1 MTLQEPS
8 QPARVV
14 VPDWL
19 INAAA
24 IAWRVLAAV
33 ALAGVLVYIAMELF
47 TVTAS
52 ALLAVIMA
60 ATFSPFVI
68 GLRNRG
74 WSRTASAALVTVVAV
89 LIVLGTLA
97 LITLALAPY
106 VPEVAVRVQDGIAT
120 VRQEL
125 AGTAIPQET
134 IDAAQDA
141 STQVEAAIGAAIGTL
156 VNRLALAA
164 TIGLLALFLTFF
176 FLQDGDKA
184 WGWAFQAT
192 TGQARERIGSAG
204 HDALERVGGYLRGM
218 AVLASIKAISD
229 FFYLTLLGVPLAAP
243 LAVMVFVGGFIPYVG
258 GFITTT
264 ILVLVTLSTQ
274 GIGAVILLLI
284 GITIVNVVNGNIL
297 GPVIYG
303 KTVSI
308 HPALVLVSLP
318 AGAAVAGIIGL
329 FVAIPLVAIV
339 LAVWGA
345 ALTILD
351 PGPEY
356 ETPELVPGW
365 LDRLAQW
372 SWRLLALIIAVGV
385 AIRIV
390 TLIPTVA
397 VSIVLAVVL
406 AATFLPFVRAL
417 VRRGWRRG
425 PAAAATTAGVFL
437 AVIVVVILA
446 AASLIS
452 QGAAIATTSTS
463 GAQEASDAA
472 SGAIGPLVAL
482 AESVG
487 QNLVS
492 GIAGFVAGIASLG
505 VVLLLSGLLCFYFL
519 LDGHRF
525 WGTVRQRLR
534 GDRLD
539 EIDAAAGRAVGVLS
553 GYMVGTGGVSLFG
566 AVTQYLIMVVLGL
579 PLALPLAVLA
589 FLLGFIP
596 YIGSFIA
603 TGLAFLVAIAVGTPE
618 DIVIMAIYTIVM
630 NIVQGNFVAPIVY
643 SRAVNLHPA
652 VVLMAIPAGSEVAG
666 ILGMFLAVP
675 FLGVI
680 AATWRTV
687 LQAFATQSD
696 ASPGTSEPQPEP
708 EAEAPPAG
716 LAATGEIRPG

>member
-1 MTLQEPS
+1 
-8 QPARVV
+8 
-14 VPDWL
+14 
-19 INAAA
+19 
-24 IAWRVLAAV
+24 
-33 ALAGVLVYIAMELF
+33 
-47 TVTAS
+47 
-52 ALLAVIMA
+52 
-60 ATFSPFVI
+60 
-68 GLRNRG
+68 
-74 WSRTASAALVTVVAV
+74 
-89 LIVLGTLA
+89 
-97 LITLALAPY
+97 
-106 VPEVAVRVQDGIAT
+106 VPEVADRVRDGIAT
-120 VRQEL
+120 IRQEL
-125 AGTAIPQET
+125 AGTSIPQES
-134 IDAAQDA
+134 IDAAQNA
-141 STQVEAAIGAAIGTL
+141 SSQIEAAVGAAIGTL
-156 VNRLALAA
+156 VNSVAMAA
-164 TIGLLALFLTFF
+164 TIGLFALFLTFF
-176 FLQDGDKA
+176 FLQDGDRA

-192 TGQARERIGSAG
+192 TGQARERIGTAG

-218 AVLASIKAISD
+218 AVLASIKALSD
-229 FFYLTLLGVPLAAP
+229 FVFLTLLGVPLAAP

-264 ILVLVTLSTQ
+264 ILVLVTFSTQ
-274 GIGAVILLLI
+274 GISAVILLLI

-318 AGAAVAGIIGL
+318 AGAAIAGIIGL

-372 SWRLLALIIAVGV
+372 SWRLLALIIVAVV
-385 AIRIV
+385 AVQIV

-397 VSIVLAVVL
+397 VSIVLGVVL
-406 AATFLPFVRAL
+406 AATFRPAVLAL

-446 AASLIS
+446 AISLID
-452 QGAAIATTSTS
+452 QGAGIATTSAS
-463 GAQEASDAA
+463 GAQEASDAT
-472 SGAIGPLVAL
+472 SGAIGPLVAVV
-482 AESVG
+482 ESVG
-487 QNLVS
+487 QGLAS
-492 GIAGFVAGIASLG
+492 GIASVVAGIASLG

-519 LDGHRF
+519 LDGGRF
-525 WGTVRQRLR
+525 WGTIRQRLR
-534 GDRLD
+534 RDRLD

-566 AVTQYLIMVVLGL
+566 AISQYLIMVLLGL

-589 FLLGFIP
+589 FLAGFIP
-596 YIGSFIA
+596 YIGSFVT
-603 TGLAFLVAIAVGTPE
+603 TGLAFLVAVAVGSPE

-630 NIVQGNFVAPIVY
+630 NVVQGNFVAPIVY

-666 ILGMFLAVP
+666 VLGMFLAVP
-675 FLGVI
+675 FLGVV

-687 LQAFATQSD
+687 MSVFATHAD
-696 ASPGTSEPQPEP
+696 TSPETSKPEP
-708 EAEAPPAG
+708 EPEEVAPTG
-716 LAATGEIRPG
+716 LTAAGEIGPG

>member
-1 MTLQEPS
+1 MSLHEPS
-8 QPARVV
+8 QPVRVV

-19 INAAA
+19 INAGA

-33 ALAGVLVYIAMELF
+33 ALAGVVIFIATELY

-52 ALLAVIMA
+52 ALLAVIIA
-60 ATFSPFVI
+60 ATVSPFVI

-74 WSRTASAALVTVVAV
+74 WSRTAAAALVTVVAV
-89 LIVLGTLA
+89 LIVLGTVA

-106 VPEVAVRVQDGIAT
+106 VPEVAARVQDGIAT
-120 VRQEL
+120 LRQEL
-125 AGTAIPQET
+125 ANASIPPET

-141 STQVEAAIGAAIGTL
+141 SSQVEAAIGAAIGTL
-156 VNRLALAA
+156 ASHVATAA
-164 TIGLLALFLTFF
+164 TIGLFALFLTFF

-184 WGWAFQAT
+184 WAWAFQAT

-204 HDALERVGGYLRGM
+204 DDALERVGGYLRGM
-218 AVLASIKAISD
+218 AVLASIKALSD
-229 FFYLTLLGVPLAAP
+229 FVYLTLLGVPLAAP

-274 GIGAVILLLI
+274 GIGAVVLLLI

-318 AGAAVAGIIGL
+318 AGAAIAGIIGL

-345 ALTILD
+345 LLTILD

-356 ETPELVPGW
+356 ETPDLVPGW

-372 SWRLLALIIAVGV
+372 SVRLLALILVVGV

-397 VSIVLAVVL
+397 VSIVLGVVL
-406 AATFLPFVRAL
+406 AATFLPSVRAL
-417 VRRGWRRG
+417 VRRGWGRG
-425 PAAAATTAGVFL
+425 PASAATTAGVFL

-446 AASLIS
+446 VISLIN
-452 QGAAIATTSTS
+452 QGAAIATTTAT
-463 GAQEASDAA
+463 GAQEASDAV
-472 SGAIGPLVAL
+472 SGAIGPLVSL
-482 AESVG
+482 VESAG
-487 QNLVS
+487 Q
-492 GIAGFVAGIASLG
+492 GIAAGIASVVAGIATLG

-519 LDGHRF
+519 LDGQRF
-525 WGTVRQRLR
+525 WGTVRQRIH
-534 GDRLD
+534 GDRLE
-539 EIDAAAGRAVGVLS
+539 EIDAAAGRAVNVLS
-553 GYMVGTGGVSLFG
+553 GYMIGTGGISLFG
-566 AVTQYLIMVVLGL
+566 AVTQYLIMILLGL

-596 YIGSFIA
+596 YIGSFVS

-618 DIVIMAIYTIVM
+618 DIAIMAIYTVVM

-687 LQAFATQSD
+687 LQVFATEAD
-696 ASPGTSEPQPEP
+696 AASGPPPPEP
-708 EAEAPPAG
+708 VPEPGGAPAG
-716 LAATGEIRPG
+716 LTAAGETGPG

>member
-1 MTLQEPS
+1 LNAPPKQ
-8 QPARVV
+8 V

-19 INAAA
+19 INAAG

-52 ALLAVIMA
+52 VLLAVIMA
-60 ATFSPFVI
+60 ATFSPFVF

-74 WSRTASAALVTVVAV
+74 WSRTASAAVVTVVAV
-89 LIVLGTLA
+89 LIVLGTLTLIA
-97 LITLALAPY
+97 LAFAPY
-106 VPEVAVRVQDGIAT
+106 VPEVADRVREGIAT

-125 AGTAIPQET
+125 AGTSIPQET

-141 STQVEAAIGAAIGTL
+141 SSQIEAAIAAAIGTL
-156 VNRLALAA
+156 ASQLAMAG
-164 TIGLLALFLTFF
+164 TIGLFALFLTFF

-192 TGQARERIGSAG
+192 TGRARERIGSAG
-204 HDALERVGGYLRGM
+204 NDALERVGGYLRGM

-229 FFYLTLLGVPLAAP
+229 FVFLTLLGVPLAAP
-243 LAVMVFVGGFIPYVG
+243 LAVMVFIGGFIPYVG

-264 ILVLVTLSTQ
+264 ILVLVTFSTQ
-274 GIGAVILLLI
+274 GISAVILLLI

-318 AGAAVAGIIGL
+318 AGAAIAGIIGL

-345 ALTILD
+345 VLTILD
-351 PGPEY
+351 PGPDY
-356 ETPELVPGW
+356 ETPDLVPGW

-372 SWRLLALIIAVGV
+372 SWRLLVLIVLGAVL
-385 AIRIV
+385 IQIV
-390 TLIPTVA
+390 LLIPTVA
-397 VSIVLAVVL
+397 VSVVLAVVL

-417 VRRGWRRG
+417 MRRGWRRG
-425 PAAAATTAGVFL
+425 PAAAATTAGVFI
-437 AVIVVVILA
+437 AVIVIVILA
-446 AASLIS
+446 AVSLIS
-452 QGAAIATTSTS
+452 QGAEIATTSTS
-463 GAQEASDAA
+463 GAEAANEAA
-472 SGAIGPLVAL
+472 SGALAPLAAL
-482 AESVG
+482 FESAG
-487 QNLVS
+487 QGIAS
-492 GIAGFVAGIASLG
+492 GIASFVAGIASLG

-525 WGTVRQRLR
+525 WANVRQRLR
-534 GDRLD
+534 GDRL
-539 EIDAAAGRAVGVLS
+539 EEVDAAAVRAINVLS

-566 AVTQYLIMVVLGL
+566 AVSQYLIMVLLGL

-675 FLGVI
+675 FLGVV
-680 AATWRTV
+680 AATWRTA
-687 LQAFATQSD
+687 LHAFATHPD
-696 ASPGTSEPQPEP
+696 EAPATPGAPPEP
-708 EAEAPPAG
+708 APAPAALSPAG
-716 LAATGEIRPG
+716 EVGTG